1 MDLEVALVHV
11 NNIPTDAPAKPRL
24 VSQPKTHISMAAV
37 QGTSKVNHIAHEVD
51 LVAVNNQA
59 NAPPPAPPQP
69 PSLPCTSAVE
79 WSCAVDP
86 EVDVAHEVAL
96 VAVGNEGPHRPKR
109 SRPQASGESAQNP
122 PQELCGGPRRST
134 TEVDLVV
141 CSPKRSRRLQLP
153 PSSSLLPPSQASPPP
168 GSRLGV
174 VNWSTAVVSTSLNGT
189 L

>member
-1 MDLEVALVHV
+1 MWWTSAVTEVDLEVALVHV

-109 SRPQASGESAQNP
+109 SRPQASAGESAQNP

-134 TEVDLVV
+134 TEVDLVAV
-141 CSPKRSRRLQLP
+141 LPKAKPPPPAPAVQQPP
-153 PSSSLLPPSQASPPP
+153 PSLPSIPPS
-168 GSRLGV
+168 R
-174 VNWSTAVVSTSLNGT
+174 
-189 L
+189 